1 MSHPGEPERHD
12 TPEQVLEAAES
23 RARLAQERLE
33 SAMEGYRALRDQ
45 TADLQEQ
52 LRGAQAE
59 VEKNAERLK
68 KQFDRERQRDREA
81 FYRKYLEILDNF
93 DRAFDTPD
101 ARAASPSLM
110 EGFILVRNQLLAVIR
125 ERGLERIRTLGL
137 PYDPATSEAVQVED
151 VTEPKR
157 DGLVIR
163 ELVRGY
169 QFEGRVMRAAQVV
182 VGRYAGPP
190 VDRTDQSGE
199 FVRLDDLP
207 ELTSET
213 ERDQR
218 KKS

>member
-1 MSHPGEPERHD
+1 MSQQSEPERHD
-12 TPEQVLEAAES
+12 TPEAIVEAAES
-23 RARLAQERLE
+23 KARLAEERLE

-52 LRGAQAE
+52 LRGAHAE

-68 KQFDRERQRDREA
+68 KQFDRERVRDREA

-169 QFEGRVMRAAQVV
+169 QFEGRVMRAAQVI
-182 VGRYAGPP
+182 VGRYAGPVP
-190 VDRTDQSGE
+190 ERTDQSGE
-199 FVRLDDLP
+199 FVPLENLS
-207 ELTSET
+207 ELTGET
-213 ERDQR
+213 DLKRD
-218 KKS
+218 KDS

>member
-1 MSHPGEPERHD
+1 LAQQSEPERHD
-12 TPEQVLEAAES
+12 TPEAIVEAAES
-23 RARLAQERLE
+23 KARLAEERLE

-68 KQFDRERQRDREA
+68 KQYDRERQRDREA

-110 EGFILVRNQLLAVIR
+110 EGFILVRNQLLAIIR

-137 PYDPATSEAVQVED
+137 AYDPATSEAVQVED

-182 VGRYAGPP
+182 VGRYVGAPIE
-190 VDRTDQSGE
+190 RTDQSGE
-199 FVRLDDLP
+199 FVPLDDLP
-207 ELTSET
+207 QLTSET
-213 ERDQR
+213 DRDR
-218 KKS
+218 GKKP

>member
-213 ERDQR
+213 ERDQG

>member
-1 MSHPGEPERHD
+1 MSQPSEPERHD
-12 TPEQVLEAAES
+12 TPEAVIEAAES
-23 RARLAQERLE
+23 KARLAEERLE

-45 TADLQEQ
+45 TADLQDQ

-68 KQFDRERQRDREA
+68 KQYDRERLRDREA

-110 EGFILVRNQLLAVIR
+110 EGFILVRNQLLAIIR

-137 PYDPATSEAVQVED
+137 PYDPATSEAMQVED

-182 VGRYAGPP
+182 VGRYAGQP
-190 VDRTDQSGE
+190 VERTDQSGE
-199 FVRLDDLP
+199 FLPLDDLP
-207 ELTSET
+207 QLTSET
-213 ERDQR
+213 DRDRGQ
-218 KKS
+218 KS